1 MKVLLVGATSYL
13 GRRLKNRLLIEK
25 DVGLRLL
32 LRDARQ
38 VSNSTRESA
47 EIIEGVIHDDE
58 AVRKA
63 LEGIDVVYYPI
74 RFFGSAW
81 EPEEF
86 DRETV
91 ERFRD
96 ICIEAGVKR
105 LVYVGLRVK
114 EHSSTELFRHVVETG
129 KILSTSPQKIQTV
142 WLRVGVLLG
151 SGSVMFELLRNIVQ
165 KIPLIVSSKWMDSK
179 INPVDTDDVV
189 EYLAQVKDLTV
200 KEDLVID
207 IGSEQMSF
215 KEMLKEAA
223 HLMGLRR
230 VFIPFPFAANYLSS
244 LLLMLATPLSFRMSS
259 VLIRAL
265 ESGDIELSGA
275 ADVTLQKYFPAI
287 VPVPFKKALRKAIH
301 ELEHDLVISRWVD
314 TL

>member
-1 MKVLLVGATSYL
+1 MVGATSYI
-13 GRRLKNRLLIEK
+13 GRRLKNRLLNDK
-25 DVGLRLL
+25 DVGVRLL

-38 VSNSTRESA
+38 VSNSTRESV

-63 LEGIDVVYYPI
+63 AKGIDVVYYPI

-96 ICIEAGVKR
+96 VCIEAGVKR
-105 LVYVGLRVK
+105 LVYVGLHVS
-114 EHSSTELFRHVVETG
+114 EHSSNELLRHVIETG
-129 KILSTSPQKIQTV
+129 KILSASPQKIQTV
-142 WLRVGVLLG
+142 WLRVGVLFGAG
-151 SGSVMFELLRNIVQ
+151 SIMFELLRNIVQ
-165 KIPLIVSSKWMDSK
+165 KIPLILSSKWMDSK

-207 IGSEQMSF
+207 IGS
-215 KEMLKEAA
+215 
-223 HLMGLRR
+223 RCCR
-230 VFIPFPFAANYLSS
+230 
-244 LLLMLATPLSFRMSS
+244 
-259 VLIRAL
+259 
-265 ESGDIELSGA
+265 
-275 ADVTLQKYFPAI
+275 
-287 VPVPFKKALRKAIH
+287 
-301 ELEHDLVISRWVD
+301 
-314 TL
+314 